1 MGAQKGVLPSKGVVC
16 LPSFFR
22 LSKSYIISFHL
33 SYVKG
38 GLTPLDLYSVLEV
51 LLFGLFYFLFGGD

>member
-1 MGAQKGVLPSKGVVC
+1 MGAQKGVLSSKGVVC

-22 LSKSYIISFHL
+22 LSKSYIITFHL

-38 GLTPLDLYSVLEV
+38 GLTQLDFIFSVEV